1 MILSNSIILGF
12 LRFFVLFLF
21 LYLINKKWINK
32 SSSNN
37 FVEFVVLQW
46 FKYGAILGIIIFITI
61 QLNIFDL
68 LNTLFILALL
78 ITIELIGIQNLKNPF
93 LYFNSKIKN
102 ALIKRLKKIEFRAS
116 LKSWFSIKKKKQVVQ
131 ITILS
136 II

>member
-1 MILSNSIILGF
+1 
-12 LRFFVLFLF
+12 
-21 LYLINKKWINK
+21 
-32 SSSNN
+32 
-37 FVEFVVLQW
+37 VLQW